1 VALQDAWFTDTY
13 VKLLRQQ
20 IEIDLG
26 DTTPGL
32 FKGALFLGTVGS
44 GSPDFDQ
51 ADPAYGS
58 SPWDDGETS
67 GPGYTAGGEE
77 LTVVSFGQLG
87 STPNKVGWDFADVQ
101 WTSATFEAEGI
112 LIYAPS
118 LTDRAFIFRHF
129 GQPYDVSDGTFTIS
143 WHVDGLWRNVLRAA

>member
-1 VALQDAWFTDTY
+1 
-13 VKLLRQQ
+13 
-20 IEIDLG
+20 
-26 DTTPGL
+26 
-32 FKGALFLGTVGS
+32 
-44 GSPDFDQ
+44 
-51 ADPAYGS
+51 
-58 SPWDDGETS
+58 
-67 GPGYTAGGEE
+67 
-77 LTVVSFGQLG
+77 VVSFGQLG

-129 GQPYDVSDGTFTIS
+129 GKPYDVSDGTFTIS